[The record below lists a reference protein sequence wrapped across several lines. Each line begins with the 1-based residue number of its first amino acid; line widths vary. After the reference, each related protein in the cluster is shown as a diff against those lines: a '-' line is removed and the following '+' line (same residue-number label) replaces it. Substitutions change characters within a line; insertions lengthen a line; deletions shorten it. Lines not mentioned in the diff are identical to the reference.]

1 MGVYNAAVITNN
13 GLSLIAQA
21 AAGQGQIVFTS
32 AQTSSYAYPE
42 STDFANLT
50 SLQDVV
56 QTQTSISAE
65 VFNDTLVQA
74 TVRFDNSAV
83 TSQYLIQTIGLFAQ
97 LGDSGSPVL
106 FSVVTATTPDQ
117 MPAQS
122 AVSPSA
128 FVYVIQSTV
137 QQASSLVVTTNPA
150 GTATVQD
157 IHDIEYPQYNDSGI
171 VSGITSFPA
180 FLATLVSGM
189 NFFDF
194 FANLKAGLQY
204 VLHKDQLVSNVT
216 TNDETLPASA
226 AAVYQNAQSI
236 GTLQYSN
243 NPIVISADQYVFNV
257 FSSYSSVNTFYFF
270 SIPSNIDAEHNS
282 PYPGVGG
289 FVFLYNSQLEGYQ
302 SALAVG
308 NDGTMY
314 NMRKLPATSY
324 QWTQI
329 LSS

>member
-1 MGVYNAAVITNN
+1 MIANA
-13 GLSLIAQA
+13 L
-21 AAGQGQIVFTS
+21 AGGGNVFFSS
-32 AQTSSYAYPE
+32 AKASSYAYPDGTNIAAL
-42 STDFANLT
+42 TDI
-50 SLQDVV
+50 QDVV
-56 QTQTSISAE
+56 QTVEPFSAQ
-65 VFNDTLVQA
+65 VFNDTMLQVSS
-74 TVRFDNSAV
+74 RFDNSQVSDA
-83 TSQYLIQTIGLFAQ
+83 YFIQTIGLFAK
-97 LGDSGSPVL
+97 LGDGDPIL
-106 FSVVTATTPDQ
+106 FEVAQAITPDE

-122 AVSPSA
+122 AVAPSA
-128 FVYVIQSTV
+128 FVYNMQVTI
-137 QQASSLVVTTNPA
+137 QQASRLTVTVNPA

-157 IHDIEYPQYNDSGI
+157 IHDIEYPQYDDSGI
-171 VSGITSFPA
+171 VSEITNFPA
-180 FLATLVSGM
+180 FLSTLISGM

-194 FANLKAGLQY
+194 FANLKAGLQC

-314 NMRKLPATSY
+314 NMRKLPTTSY